1 MKKLFLVGIL
11 VPGILSAQRWH
22 VNLFG
27 GISNYSGDLQDKQ
40 FTLDESYGM
49 FGAGLQYDLSRHFSV
64 RTDISIAKV
73 GASDA
78 FNKPDLQ
85 SRNLSFQ
92 TNIQEANLLLEY
104 TLADLSQH
112 RFSPY
117 VFAGV
122 AIFHFNPYAYD
133 SLGNKVFLRP
143 LSTEGEGLPQYPTQ
157 RPYSLT
163 QPAIPFGGGVKL
175 RVTSNVVV
183 SYEIAFR
190 KLFTDYLDDVS
201 TFYVDPNILL
211 AARGPEAVEM
221 AYRGNEIKN
230 GNPNYPATFSIRG
243 NPKSKDWYYF
253 SVIKISIGLN
263 AEGNTPYGRGVRGSV
278 DCPKK
283 L

>member
-1 MKKLFLVGIL
+1 
-11 VPGILSAQRWH
+11 
-22 VNLFG
+22 
-27 GISNYSGDLQDKQ
+27 
-40 FTLDESYGM
+40 
-49 FGAGLQYDLSRHFSV
+49 
-64 RTDISIAKV
+64 V